1 MHTSRQFNR
10 KAGFMTAALML
21 SALAFCLPVQA
32 GEVKNVMKDM
42 KVAMKGAMNS
52 TSIPEFSHYAKQLQ
66 DDAAKASKL
75 QYKSDPETY
84 RKGMQELQ
92 QELTAVNQAVH
103 ANDLKAAKAAL
114 QKINASKKHYHD
126 LLT

>member
-1 MHTSRQFNR
+1 MNTSRQFNR
-10 KAGFMTAALML
+10 KAGFVTIALMV
-21 SALAFCLPVQA
+21 SAFAFCSPVQA

-52 TSIPEFSHYAKQLQ
+52 TTIPEFSQYANRLQ
-66 DDAAKASKL
+66 VDATKASKL
-75 QYKSDPETY
+75 QYKSDAETY

-92 QELTAVNQAVH
+92 QELNVVNQAVR
-103 ANDLKAAKAAL
+103 ANDLKAAKTAL
-114 QKINASKKHYHD
+114 QKINTSKKHYHD